1 MKLIQR
7 SLYIFSLF
15 AITIVTAQEAA
26 VQEGPKTIDQQFT
39 ETIEGSNNFKQFKVI
54 EKTKMNR
61 LQANTKKRITGLQEE
76 IKTLEN
82 KINEQEAA
90 ALKVSSDLE
99 STQQNLEA
107 TNLEKDSINLFGTQM
122 KKEVYQTTMWTI
134 IGILLL
140 GLLLFVYKFK
150 NSNTLTKEAQ
160 YKLNETDT
168 EFEDY
173 RRKALEKEQKLG
185 RQLQDER
192 NKLLK
197 AGKN

>member
-7 SLYIFSLF
+7 SLYILSIFT
-15 AITIVTAQEAA
+15 ITVATAQEAA
-26 VQEGPKTIDQQFT
+26 VQQGPKTIDQQFT
-39 ETIEGSNNFKQFKVI
+39 ETIEESNNYKQFKVI

-82 KINEQEAA
+82 KISEQEAA
-90 ALKVSSDLE
+90 ALKVSTDLE
-99 STQQNLEA
+99 TTQQNLDA

-122 KKEVYQTTMWTI
+122 KKGTYQTTMFSI
-134 IGILLL
+134 IGVLLL
-140 GLLLFVYKFK
+140 GLLLFIYKFK

-160 YKLNETDT
+160 YKLNETES

-192 NKLLK
+192 NKALK